1 MKMSLRKLQKP
12 CSRRDDASLLRT
24 VLVKGVL
31 AKTRSVLL
39 ASPFAG
45 ACDVDALPKPSAS
58 PSRDVRAPPA
68 FGRPAA
74 TLIPDLP
81 RRDKVPPAHV
91 VLKSPTGE
99 ARRRPRGRSL
109 RRRMVAAGLPAKT
122 LPAVLTECT
131 PPVGY
136 DVKDRPEPL
145 SSVADVLWGARKENA
160 APPLSQPDLTRCSVV
175 QPGESRAAADC
186 VLEFLVDRDTAHW
199 LRWSAFLLSCAVL
212 LASIFF

>member
-1 MKMSLRKLQKP
+1 MKMSLRKLQEP
-12 CSRRDDASLLRT
+12 RSRRDDASLLRT

-31 AKTRSVLL
+31 AKTRGVLL

-68 FGRPAA
+68 FGHPAA

-81 RRDKVPPAHV
+81 RRDEVPPAHV
-91 VLKSPTGE
+91 VLKSPTE
-99 ARRRPRGRSL
+99 ETRRRPRGRSL
-109 RRRMVAAGLPAKT
+109 RRRVVAVGLPANT
-122 LPAVLTECT
+122 LPAVLAEFT
-131 PPVGY
+131 PPIGF

-145 SSVADVLWGARKENA
+145 SSVADVLWRARKENA
-160 APPLSQPDLTRCSVV
+160 APPLSTRDLTRCGVIR
-175 QPGESRAAADC
+175 PGVSRAAADC
-186 VLEFLVDRDTAHW
+186 VLELLVDRDTAHW

-212 LASIFF
+212 LVSVFF